1 MSKNETKKATESKIE
16 CPDCHSMILKT
27 NLAAHKKTKR
37 HQNAVNPLPS
47 EDSKAAQRAKE
58 RLKKV
63 TVRDPSYSEED
74 DDIEDEH
81 DEVDDLEHDD
91 DIEDMTFED
100 EVMAGLELLNN
111 KLDQILAL
119 DMGSELRKCNVK
131 FADLVKEMNE
141 LSRQSKENTQT
152 TTNLLDNIRI
162 NVIQEIKACQGG
174 QVQFNT
180 KTG

>member
-1 MSKNETKKATESKIE
+1 MSKSTESKIE

-58 RLKKV
+58 RLTSLTKKKV
-63 TVRDPSYSEED
+63 TVREPSYSEDEDGVEDELEDEDVED
-74 DDIEDEH
+74 DDM
-81 DEVDDLEHDD
+81 
-91 DIEDMTFED
+91 EDMSFED

-119 DMGSELRKCNVK
+119 DMGSELRKSNVK

-141 LSRQSKENTQT
+141 LSRQAKENNQT

-162 NVIQEIKACQGG
+162 HIIQEMKACQGG
-174 QVQFNT
+174 LVQFNS

>member
-1 MSKNETKKATESKIE
+1 MSESKKATESKKAMESKIE

-47 EDSKAAQRAKE
+47 EAAQRAKE

-63 TVRDPSYSEED
+63 TVREPSYSEED

-81 DEVDDLEHDD
+81 DDEVDDLEHDD
-91 DIEDMTFED
+91 MPFED

-119 DMGSELRKCNVK
+119 DMGSELRKSNVK

-141 LSRQSKENTQT
+141 LSRQAKENNQT

-162 NVIQEIKACQGG
+162 HIIQEMKACQGG
-174 QVQFNT
+174 LVQFNS

>member
-1 MSKNETKKATESKIE
+1 
-16 CPDCHSMILKT
+16 MILKT

-47 EDSKAAQRAKE
+47 EDSKVAQRAKE
-58 RLKKV
+58 RLKKKV
-63 TVRDPSYSEED
+63 TVREPSYSEEEE

-81 DEVDDLEHDD
+81 DEVDELEHDD
-91 DIEDMTFED
+91 EMTFED
-100 EVMAGLELLNN
+100 EAMAGLELLNN

-119 DMGSELRKCNVK
+119 DMGSELRKSNVK

-141 LSRQSKENTQT
+141 LSRQAKDNNQT

-162 NVIQEIKACQGG
+162 HIIQEVKACNGG
-174 QVQFNT
+174 QPQFNV